1 MTEPI
6 DLAPFAERV
15 NGAVADGCPMLIATA
30 NDGQPDLSL
39 RGSLMV
45 WDRDHLAFWERA
57 LLESYAALQRN
68 PKIAAFYRSTARKE
82 PYLRFYG
89 EALLVEDAALREQ
102 VWDRVVESEKK
113 SDPEKKGA
121 AFLIRVD
128 RVRQGRDVIQ
138 QRG

>member
-1 MTEPI
+1 MTDAI
-6 DLAPFAERV
+6 DLDPFAERV
-15 NGAVADGCPMLIATA
+15 NAALADGCPMLIATA
-30 NDGQPDLSL
+30 NDGEPDLSL

-68 PKIAAFYRSTARKE
+68 PRVAALYRSTTRKE

-89 EALLVEDAALREQ
+89 EAILVEDPALREQ
-102 VWDRVVESEKK
+102 VWDRVIESERKN
-113 SDPEKKGA
+113 DPEKKGV